1 MKTSALLFAAA
12 LVCAPFTMT
21 QAQESTNMFVLSD
34 DHSSA
39 SLTAEASIISGD
51 NPISVTYFK
60 GSNADPQEETKSYA
74 GANIIGSYGNLVP
87 TEEVPNYYIFDFS
100 KSIAFGN
107 VDINWEGNT
116 RPAEYHLY
124 VSNDKEIWT
133 QVGKYSTSDKEQIWD
148 NWTSND
154 ISAPILGRYFKIT
167 ITAPTNKEYVTRLD
181 GIRVRELPLP
191 TSVSLNSV
199 ISGFNDPWL
208 SNHLLMGVGESATI
222 TASVLDQNGAI
233 MTDLVPMIS
242 TTAAESEWNNGIYTP
257 ETAGKAIFTASYRE
271 FTSTL
276 QVTTIDYENYIP
288 SDK

>member
-12 LVCAPFTMT
+12 LVCAPFTMV
-21 QAQESTNMFVLSD
+21 QAQESTNQFVLSD

-39 SLTAEASIISGD
+39 SLTAAESIISGD
-51 NPISVTYFK
+51 NPVSVTYFK

-74 GANIIGSYGNLVP
+74 GANIIGSYGTLVP

-116 RPAEYHLY
+116 RPAEYHLH

-154 ISAPILGRYFKIT
+154 ISAPILG
-167 ITAPTNKEYVTRLD
+167 
-181 GIRVRELPLP
+181 
-191 TSVSLNSV
+191 
-199 ISGFNDPWL
+199 
-208 SNHLLMGVGESATI
+208 
-222 TASVLDQNGAI
+222 
-233 MTDLVPMIS
+233 
-242 TTAAESEWNNGIYTP
+242 
-257 ETAGKAIFTASYRE
+257 
-271 FTSTL
+271 
-276 QVTTIDYENYIP
+276 
-288 SDK
+288 